1 MWRNSP
7 CRSSK
12 KTITAVVHCKQGSGL
27 IKMNGQPLE
36 MIMPG
41 MLQYSSWNLFVS
53 GQGAICCG
61 HPSPREGWWSRDSDL
76 HNHNWPL
83 HLQSPGG
90 YYQKYKDEAV
100 EKEIKD
106 LRVQYNQT
114 LLVAVSQCCES
125 KKFEG
130 PGTCACYQ
138 KSYR

>member
-1 MWRNSP
+1 MRCNSP

-12 KTITAVVHCKQGSGL
+12 KTITAVAHCKQSSGL

-41 MLQYSSWNLFVS
+41 RLQYQLLEPALCLGKERFAVDIQV
-53 GQGAICCG
+53 QGKGGG
-61 HPSPREGWWSRDSDL
+61 HVTQIYTITIGHSIS
-76 HNHNWPL
+76 
-83 HLQSPGG
+83 
-90 YYQKYKDEAV
+90 K
-100 EKEIKD
+100 
-106 LRVQYNQT
+106 T

-130 PGTCACYQ
+130 PGTCVCYQ